1 MNLLQSSLWLLG
13 ISAVMSFRDFKLQI
27 PNGDNVPNPCVEN
40 TKWNAPGHLN
50 ILGGGPRN
58 PFGEDFDKEGRVNL
72 FYAILSFF

>member
-13 ISAVMSFRDFKLQI
+13 ISAVMSFREFNLQI
-27 PNGDNVPNPCVEN
+27 PKGDNVPNPCVEN

>member
-1 MNLLQSSLWLLG
+1 
-13 ISAVMSFRDFKLQI
+13 MSFREFKLQI

-58 PFGEDFDKEGRVNL
+58 PFGEDFDKEGMVSL
-72 FYAILSFF
+72 FYAILSFFK

>member
-13 ISAVMSFRDFKLQI
+13 ISAVMSFREFKLQI

-50 ILGGGPRN
+50 ILGGVPRN